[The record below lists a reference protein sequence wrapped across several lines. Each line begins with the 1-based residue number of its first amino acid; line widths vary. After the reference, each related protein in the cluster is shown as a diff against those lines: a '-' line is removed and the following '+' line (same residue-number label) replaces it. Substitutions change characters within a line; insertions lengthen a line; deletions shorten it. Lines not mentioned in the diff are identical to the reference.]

1 MKRKTISAV
10 LAFAIFAIVISSAL
24 KAQLAPSSNTAD
36 YEVKIVKGELFV
48 RQKGTTDWRSS
59 EKITEPIVV
68 GALDESHKIYVV
80 TKAIKGPTAIH
91 MEPPNYPSDT
101 PKSAQRSQVSL
112 VAVVDDHG
120 AVRDPVI
127 ESSPGPE
134 FSKAALEAMKKWSF
148 KPAKLNSVPV
158 AVLIKVIL
166 EFSS

>member
-1 MKRKTISAV
+1 MRRRTISAV
-10 LAFAIFAIVISSAL
+10 FTFGILTFVLSINA
-24 KAQLAPSSNTAD
+24 KAQLAPSSSTAD
-36 YEVKIVKGELFV
+36 YEVKIAKGELFV

-91 MEPPNYPSDT
+91 MESPNYPSDA

-112 VAVVDDHG
+112 VAVVDDYG

-148 KPAKLNSVPV
+148 KPAKLNRVPV

-166 EFSS
+166 EF